1 MTYSVKEIFY
11 TLQGEGARA
20 GRPAGFQAAICG
32 PGVSRTVFVPF
43 AVFATP
49 ILSGLQENGVADMQ
63 QRKNCRQ

>member
-1 MTYSVKEIFY
+1 M
-11 TLQGEGARA
+11 QGAL
-20 GRPAGFQAAICG
+20 PFSAGFQAAICG
-32 PGVSRTVFVPF
+32 PGVSRTVLVPF